1 MDKPI
6 TSCTV
11 ATRVPL
17 NMSDSSNGLTM
28 VSYESFPEEDKQV
41 IEKFLGEVD
50 TSSQI
55 SIYDFG
61 DNLQKDVNKLVGKLL
76 STTQPKFLGELGNEI
91 VALSTEIES
100 INLNNNGFMNKLFNH
115 FRSLKKQA
123 KVLKAK
129 YESVQ
134 KNIDIIYNNL
144 VGHNLKL
151 RTSVSAN
158 MQYFEALKSSYHQI
172 GLAVFALNMVKQE
185 KEQEY
190 KNLLQNEDSNEDLI
204 KAKGLEVIIQAIGQ
218 KLYELEQSMEDTFQQ
233 AIVITELTQST
244 ATLYGQVK
252 GAQNTTL
259 PRFQKGIYA
268 AILQLEQKEAIQYII
283 KLREV
288 SNNLAKR
295 NSDLL
300 VQQGQ
305 NIAELVAEGPMD
317 AETFVYVTNNLVQ
330 FIQNSTDNIKKIEE
344 AQEKG
349 RQLMEQSRTSIQSAQ
364 RDSLKAIE

>member
-6 TSCTV
+6 APCTIT
-11 ATRVPL
+11 TRVPL
-17 NMSDSSNGLTM
+17 NMSDSSNGLTV
-28 VSYESFPEEDKQV
+28 VSYDSFPEEDKQV

-61 DNLQKDVNKLVGKLL
+61 DNLQKDVNTLVGKLL

-100 INLNNNGFMNKLFNH
+100 INLNNNGFMNKFFNH

-134 KNIDIIYNNL
+134 ENIDKIYKNL

-151 RTSVSAN
+151 RTSVSEN
-158 MQYFEALKSSYHQI
+158 MQYFEALKRSYHEI

-190 KNLLQNEDSNEDLI
+190 KNLLQNKDCNEDLM
-204 KAKGLEVIIQAIGQ
+204 KAKGLEVIIQAIDQ

-233 AIVITELTQST
+233 GISVTQITQVS
-244 ATLYGQVK
+244 ATLYGEVNGARQV
-252 GAQNTTL
+252 TI
-259 PRFQKGIYA
+259 PRFQKGIYM
-268 AILQLEQKEAIQYII
+268 AIRLLEQKEATKYIK

-288 SNNLAKR
+288 SNNVAKN

-305 NIAELVAEGPMD
+305 EVADLVAQGPMD
-317 AETFVYVTNNLVQ
+317 PETFVYIANNLVQ
-330 FIQNSTDNIKKIEE
+330 FVQNSTANIKKIEE
-344 AQEKG
+344 AREKG
-349 RQLMEQSRTSIQSAQ
+349 RQLMEQSHTSVQSAY